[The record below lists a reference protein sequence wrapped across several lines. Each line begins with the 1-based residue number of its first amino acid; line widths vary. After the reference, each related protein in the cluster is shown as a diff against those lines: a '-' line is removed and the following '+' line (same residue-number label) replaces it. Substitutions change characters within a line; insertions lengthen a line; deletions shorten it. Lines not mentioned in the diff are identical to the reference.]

1 MDPRYKPKE
10 MLDVLCCPFCRQP
23 IGTESNEEFV
33 KRLEKRVEKNDALAT
48 YMFARAYRDGAH
60 GLQIDATKYVKLVK
74 RAADLGSMEACFDL
88 AGLYCRGDWGV
99 ARDYVKMGQYDK
111 IAAKLGEYR
120 ARCSLGAAALVAG
133 DIPLAHRHW
142 MISVACGHD
151 DSLDRFRTEML
162 EGRITEQK
170 YSEIKSIHK
179 SGKEEMEST
188 ERERASRSGYDFKR
202 YMDLW
207 RDELLE
213 TTNAKSLAD
222 VLF

>member
-48 YMFARAYRDGAH
+48 YRFARAYRDGAH